1 MSNSLSQIPHA
12 EQQSTPKGQQ
22 YPETHSFRPQIHK
35 KSQLM
40 HREKSIEE
48 HLYEDFLERRKK
60 QELVAQGMEAHF
72 QQRVIEHAQRMFSS
86 KSEQYL
92 IQRFTKEIVTLWQ
105 QSLEVDEEN
114 QSNETMDL
122 PLFKELL
129 LRLGFVDQKYLLDE
143 KAPLVQLIWQNLG
156 GLAKDQITLNNVRI
170 FLLAVM
176 GTYIEPG
183 LNRDEQNLQRLD
195 NDFGLFNDFGDLFL
209 EPVDVPKIQRLYQPL
224 YTMRMQH
231 EARQR
236 ALKRRE
242 RSETSEYQFT
252 PKVTSKSREMAQR
265 FRDKLQQEMQGRL
278 NSIDF
283 LRQPAKDPKFA
294 EVASL
299 LIQKEE
305 LKECTFKPQI
315 NQFRSPKS
323 KKSPILT

>member
-1 MSNSLSQIPHA
+1 
-12 EQQSTPKGQQ
+12 
-22 YPETHSFRPQIHK
+22 
-35 KSQLM
+35 M

-60 QELVAQGMEAHF
+60 QHLVAQGMEAHF
-72 QQRVIEHAQRMFSS
+72 QQRVTEHAQRMFSS

-143 KAPLVQLIWQNLG
+143 KGPLVQLMWQNLG

-209 EPVDVPKIQRLYQPL
+209 EPADVPKIQRLYQPL

-231 EARQR
+231 EGRQT

-242 RSETSEYQFT
+242 RSETREHQFT
-252 PKVTSKSREMAQR
+252 PKVSSNSREMAQR

-278 NSIDF
+278 NSLDF

-299 LIQKEE
+299 LIQKDE

-315 NQFRSPKS
+315 NQIRSPKS